1 MLHDNQI
8 SGCTK
13 YEVYKRGCRYFEQG
27 AVRELTPSSLDPNSY
42 TAEVYGSDMYH
53 VEVELNS
60 QGDRLNHYDCDCP
73 AALLYTGACKHVIA
87 VLKAIQNEQRKREA
101 SVKKEASG
109 RALISL
115 YSKAALQEE
124 RLAEARPLHL
134 EPKLFIHRMGVKM
147 EKWLEFKIGY
157 DRLYVLKSIL
167 ELILQPGRGNSELVL
182 GKELVIRPEEMRF
195 EKGVSNSL
203 WQLIMNA
210 WRDDSGLH
218 GAPYLMGHGSG
229 SSPHID
235 KKRFRLSETEFEKFL
250 DIMGDRS
257 FQVSFDNVF
266 DGTTDT
272 VKGNPDLHLNIE
284 DENGD
289 AVMFFSEDKVIPL
302 DKDSRV
308 IFCEDRIYR
317 PETDFS
323 QKIAPVMN
331 TMRDSERIRLSA
343 DLLGDF
349 FCYVMPNL
357 RKTAH
362 VKTAESFK
370 DRFESLDLRVE
381 VYLDYYKDGLAA
393 TLRYSYSDAA
403 FNPVIQEAPKLDNKK
418 RIVVRDRLLEQRVL
432 RLFEKYGFE
441 REHARLVQ
449 PDEERTFDFI
459 TEGIPRLD
467 EMADIFYEEAFDK
480 KPVKR
485 FTPPT
490 IGVSVNDENI
500 LELNFDTSEYDF
512 DEMLGILSA
521 YKEKRRYHRMK
532 DGTFVT
538 LGEQQL
544 DAMAELAEEVA
555 HKGDKKLIRDGRMEL
570 PLTQALYLDSI
581 AGDGL
586 KLVESDRFQKF
597 VGDIKNPRNTK
608 APVPKELKDI
618 LRDYQVTGYRWM
630 EALSRYGLGGI
641 LADDMGLGK
650 TLQTIAF
657 ILAHKNTMN
666 GPVLVVAPTSLVYNW
681 LEEIRKFAPVLK
693 AVVVD
698 GTKTLRKTQ
707 LEDGMKNAD
716 VIITTYNLLKRDIA
730 LYEKQQFSYCFLD
743 EAQQIKNPVTQNAKA
758 VKKIKAEGRFALTGT
773 PIENTLTELWSIFDF
788 IMPGYLYSHKKFK
801 QSFELPVVR
810 AQEEKAKNKLIRHI
824 SPFILRRMKQDVL
837 TELPDK
843 VERRMI
849 NVMTTEQEKV
859 YRAYFVQAKKD
870 FASYLSDFGFAE
882 SRLKILALLTRLRQI
897 ACDPSLFLEGYEGG
911 SGKLDML
918 EEMVAES
925 VETGH
930 RMLIFSQFTTMLQKI
945 GARLSHMGVGYMYL
959 DGGTPSKKRVEMVKE
974 FNEGH
979 QPVFLISLK
988 AGGTGLNLVGADMVV
1003 HYDPWWNPAVED
1015 QATDRAYRIGQK
1027 NNVQVLKLIT
1037 KDTIEEKIYDL
1048 QEKKKALIGEMLQP
1062 GESFLSRLSENEIWE
1077 LFKGK

>member
-1 MLHDNQI
+1 MLQDNHI
-8 SGCTK
+8 RSFASLA
-13 YEVYKRGCRYFEQG
+13 VYDRGCKYFQKG
-27 AVRELTPSSLDPNSY
+27 AVGTVKSRSLDENSY
-42 TAEVYGSDMYH
+42 YATVYGSDMYH
-53 VEVELNS
+53 VEVELNKA
-60 QGDRLNHYDCDCP
+60 GDRVNHYDCDCP
-73 AALLYTGACKHVIA
+73 AALLYTGACKHVVA
-87 VLKAIQNEQRKREA
+87 VLKAIQNQQRIQDIKQ
-101 SVKKEASG
+101 KKEASG
-109 RALISL
+109 RNLISL

-134 EPKLFIHRMGVKM
+134 EPHLFIYHRGISI

-157 DRLYVLKSIL
+157 DRLYVLQSIL
-167 ELILQPGRGNSELVL
+167 ELILKPGNGSELAI
-182 GKELVIRPEEMRF
+182 GKNLVIRPEEMRF
-195 EKGVSNSL
+195 EKGVSQGL
-203 WQLIMNA
+203 WKLIMDA

-218 GAPYLMGHGSG
+218 GMMTY
-229 SSPHID
+229 SSTRAPHID
-235 KKRFRLSETEFEKFL
+235 KKRFRLSDTEFQKFL
-250 DIMGDRS
+250 DIMGDQP
-257 FQVSFDNVF
+257 FQLTLDEIF
-266 DGTTDT
+266 DGTTEI
-272 VKGNPDLHLNIE
+272 VNGNPDLHLNIE
-284 DENGD
+284 DEKGD
-289 AVMFFSEDKVIPL
+289 AVMFFGEENVITL

-308 IFCEDRIYR
+308 IFCEGCIYR
-317 PETDFS
+317 PEEYFS
-323 QKIAPVMN
+323 KKIAPFMS
-331 TMRDSERIRLSA
+331 TMRDSERMRLSA

-362 VKTAESFK
+362 VKTAQSFK

-393 TLRYSYSDAA
+393 TLRYLYSDIA
-403 FNPVIQEAPKLDNKK
+403 FNPVIQDSPKMDNEK
-418 RIVVRDRLLEQRVL
+418 RIIVRDRILEQRVL

-441 REHARLVQ
+441 REHSRLVQ

-459 TEGIPRLD
+459 IEGIPRLD
-467 EMADIFYEEAFDK
+467 EMAEIYYEEAFEK

-485 FTPPT
+485 FTPPA

-500 LELNFDTSEYDF
+500 LELNFDKSEYDF

-544 DAMAELAEEVA
+544 DTLAELAEEVA
-555 HKGDKKLIRDGRMEL
+555 HKGDKKAVRDGRMEL
-570 PLTQALYLDSI
+570 PISKALYLDAM

-586 KLVESDRFQKF
+586 KLVESDRFKTF
-597 VGDIKNPRNTK
+597 VGDIKNPQNAK
-608 APVPKELKDI
+608 APVPRELKDV

-630 EALSRYGLGGI
+630 KALSKYGLGGI

-657 ILAHKNTMN
+657 ILSYRDVMDY
-666 GPVLVVAPTSLVYNW
+666 PVLVVAPTSLVYNW
-681 LEEIRKFAPVLK
+681 LEEIGKFAPQLK

-698 GTKTLRKTQ
+698 GTKSARKEQ
-707 LEDGMKNAD
+707 LEEGVKNAD
-716 VIITTYNLLKRDIA
+716 VIVTTYNLLKRDIA

-758 VKKIKAEGRFALTGT
+758 VKKIKAIGRFALTGT

-849 NVMTTEQEKV
+849 NVMTPEQEKV

-870 FASYLSDFGFAE
+870 FAAILSAYGFAE

-897 ACDPSLFLEGYEGG
+897 ACDPSLFLEGYGGG

-918 EEMVAES
+918 EEMVSEAVES
-925 VETGH
+925 GH
-930 RMLIFSQFTTMLQKI
+930 RILIFSQFTTMLQKI
-945 GARLSHMGVGYMYL
+945 GSRLANRDLGYMYL
-959 DGGTPSKKRVEMVKE
+959 DGSTPSKKRVEMVKE

-979 QPVFLISLK
+979 HPVFLISLK
-988 AGGTGLNLVGADMVV
+988 AGGTGLNLVGADMVI

-1048 QEKKKALIGEMLQP
+1048 QEKKKSLIGEMLQP